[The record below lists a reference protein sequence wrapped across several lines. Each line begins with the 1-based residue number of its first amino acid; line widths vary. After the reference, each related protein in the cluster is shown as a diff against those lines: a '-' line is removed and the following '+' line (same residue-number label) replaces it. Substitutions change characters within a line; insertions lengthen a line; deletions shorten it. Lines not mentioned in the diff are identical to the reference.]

1 MYVCIYIHICT
12 YIYTYRGGGGDRQV
26 TPSSADG
33 ASTSVK
39 SRSLSSSPRASDLR
53 RVQGLFL
60 E

>member
-1 MYVCIYIHICT
+1 MYMYVYIYIHM
-12 YIYTYRGGGGDRQV
+12 YIWARGGGRQV